1 MAERGRP
8 RAFDRAEALQK
19 AMLLFW
25 EKGFQ
30 GAAMS
35 ELTAAMGINAP
46 SLYACFG
53 SKEGLYREAMAL
65 YESGDGAE
73 LAAAIAAAPTV
84 RDAIEI
90 YLMRSAALFSRPGKP
105 AGCMIVLSV
114 VHAAGTSE
122 EAGRALR
129 DARTRDAGRAGS
141 APAWRARQRRTLGGR
156 SGRHRRLLLHGAAGH
171 VDPRS
176 RRRQPRRARGGG
188 AGRHGGV
195 GWLDQFAALSAAQ
208 AASGMTP
215 TCIARQRPGDWP

>member
-8 RAFDRAEALQK
+8 RAFDRAQALQK

-30 GAAMS
+30 GASMS

-53 SKEGLYREAMAL
+53 SKEALYREAMAL

-73 LAAAIAAAPTV
+73 LAAAIAAAPTA
-84 RDAIEI
+84 REAIEI

-105 AGCMIVLSV
+105 AGCMVVLSV
-114 VHAAGTSE
+114 VHGAGTSE

-129 DARTRDAGRAGS
+129 DARTEMQGVLEARLRGAIASGELPAGD
-141 APAWRARQRRTLGGR
+141 PAAIAAFYCTVQQGMSIRARD
-156 SGRHRRLLLHGAAGH
+156 GA
-171 VDPRS
+171 S
-176 RRRQPRRARGGG
+176 RAELEAVAQGAMAAWTALTAARA
-188 AGRHGGV
+188 
-195 GWLDQFAALSAAQ
+195 
-208 AASGMTP
+208 
-215 TCIARQRPGDWP
+215 

>member
-8 RAFDRAEALQK
+8 RAFDRAQALQK

-30 GAAMS
+30 SASMS

-53 SKEGLYREAMAL
+53 SKEALYRESMAL

-84 RDAIEI
+84 REAIEI

-105 AGCMIVLSV
+105 AGCMVVLSV

-129 DARTRDAGRAGS
+129 DARTEMQGVLEARLRGAIASGELPAGDPVAIAAFYCTVQQGMS
-141 APAWRARQRRTLGGR
+141 IRARD
-156 SGRHRRLLLHGAAGH
+156 GA
-171 VDPRS
+171 S
-176 RRRQPRRARGGG
+176 RAELEAVAQGAMAAWTALTAARA
-188 AGRHGGV
+188 
-195 GWLDQFAALSAAQ
+195 
-208 AASGMTP
+208 
-215 TCIARQRPGDWP
+215 

>member
-8 RAFDRAEALQK
+8 RTFDRAAALQK

-30 GAAMS
+30 GASMS

-53 SKEGLYREAMAL
+53 SKEALYRESMAL
-65 YESGDGAE
+65 YESGDGAK

-84 RDAIEI
+84 REAIEI

-105 AGCMIVLSV
+105 AGCMVVLSV

-129 DARTRDAGRAGS
+129 DARTEMQGVLEARLRGAIASGELPAGN
-141 APAWRARQRRTLGGR
+141 PAAIAAFYCTVQQGMSIRARD
-156 SGRHRRLLLHGAAGH
+156 GASRAELEAVAQGAMAAWAGLTAA
-171 VDPRS
+171 
-176 RRRQPRRARGGG
+176 RA
-188 AGRHGGV
+188 
-195 GWLDQFAALSAAQ
+195 
-208 AASGMTP
+208 
-215 TCIARQRPGDWP
+215 

>member
-8 RAFDRAEALQK
+8 RAFDRAQALQK

-35 ELTAAMGINAP
+35 ELTGAMGINAP

-53 SKEGLYREAMAL
+53 SKEALYREAMAL

-73 LAAAIAAAPTV
+73 LAGAIAAAPTT
-84 RDAIEI
+84 RDAIET
-90 YLMRSAALFSRPGKP
+90 YLMRSAVLFSRPGKP
-105 AGCMIVLSV
+105 AGCMVVLSV

-129 DARTRDAGRAGS
+129 DARAEMQGVLEARLRGDIARGELAAS
-141 APAWRARQRRTLGGR
+141 CDPAAIAAFYCTVQQGMSIRARD
-156 SGRHRRLLLHGAAGH
+156 GA
-171 VDPRS
+171 S
-176 RRRQPRRARGGG
+176 RAELEAVAQGAMAAWPGLTGTRA
-188 AGRHGGV
+188 
-195 GWLDQFAALSAAQ
+195 
-208 AASGMTP
+208 
-215 TCIARQRPGDWP
+215 

>member
-8 RAFDRAEALQK
+8 RAFDRADALQK

-53 SKEGLYREAMAL
+53 SKEALYREAMAL
-65 YESGDGAE
+65 YEAGDGAE
-73 LAAAIAAAPTV
+73 LAAAIAAAPTA
-84 RDAIEI
+84 REAIGT
-90 YLMRSAALFSRPGKP
+90 YLMRSAALFSRPDKP
-105 AGCMIVLSV
+105 TGCMVVLSV

-129 DARTRDAGRAGS
+129 DARTEMQGVLEARLRGALASGELSAGD
-141 APAWRARQRRTLGGR
+141 PAAIAAFYCTVQQGMSIRARD
-156 SGRHRRLLLHGAAGH
+156 GA
-171 VDPRS
+171 S
-176 RRRQPRRARGGG
+176 RAELEAVAQG
-188 AGRHGGV
+188 AM
-195 GWLDQFAALSAAQ
+195 AA
-208 AASGMTP
+208 
-215 TCIARQRPGDWP
+215 WPALTGPQV

>member
-8 RAFDRAEALQK
+8 RAFDRAKALEQ

-30 GAAMS
+30 GTAMS

-53 SKEGLYREAMAL
+53 SKEALYREAMAL
-65 YESGDGAE
+65 YEAGDGAE

-84 RDAIEI
+84 REAIGI

-105 AGCMIVLSV
+105 AGCMVVLSV

-129 DARTRDAGRAGS
+129 DARAEMQGVLEARLRGEIASGALPS
-141 APAWRARQRRTLGGR
+141 ACDPAAIAAFYCTVQQGMSIRARDGASRAELEAVAQGAMAAWGG
-156 SGRHRRLLLHGAAGH
+156 LTGAYATPGEL
-171 VDPRS
+171 
-176 RRRQPRRARGGG
+176 ARP
-188 AGRHGGV
+188 A
-195 GWLDQFAALSAAQ
+195 
-208 AASGMTP
+208 
-215 TCIARQRPGDWP
+215 

>member
-35 ELTAAMGINAP
+35 ELTAAMGVNAP

-129 DARTRDAGRAGS
+129 DARTEMQGVLEARLRGALASGELSAGD
-141 APAWRARQRRTLGGR
+141 PAAIAAFYCTVQQGMSIRARD
-156 SGRHRRLLLHGAAGH
+156 GA
-171 VDPRS
+171 S
-176 RRRQPRRARGGG
+176 RAELEAVAQG
-188 AGRHGGV
+188 AM
-195 GWLDQFAALSAAQ
+195 AAWDGLTS
-208 AASGMTP
+208 S
-215 TCIARQRPGDWP
+215 RP

>member
-114 VHAAGTSE
+114 VHAAVTSE

-129 DARTRDAGRAGS
+129 DARTEMQGVLEARLRGALASGELSAGD
-141 APAWRARQRRTLGGR
+141 PAAIAAFYCTVQQGMSIRARD
-156 SGRHRRLLLHGAAGH
+156 GA
-171 VDPRS
+171 S
-176 RRRQPRRARGGG
+176 RAELEAVAQG
-188 AGRHGGV
+188 AM
-195 GWLDQFAALSAAQ
+195 AAWDGLTS
-208 AASGMTP
+208 S
-215 TCIARQRPGDWP
+215 RP

>member
-8 RAFDRAEALQK
+8 RAFDRADALQK

-53 SKEGLYREAMAL
+53 SKEALYREAMAL
-65 YESGDGAE
+65 YEAGDGAE
-73 LAAAIAAAPTV
+73 LAAAIAAAPTA
-84 RDAIEI
+84 REAIGT
-90 YLMRSAALFSRPGKP
+90 YLMRSAALFSRPDKP
-105 AGCMIVLSV
+105 AGCMVVLSV

-129 DARTRDAGRAGS
+129 DARGEMQGVLETRLRDDIAHGELPAGCD
-141 APAWRARQRRTLGGR
+141 PAAIAAFYCTVQQGMSIRARD
-156 SGRHRRLLLHGAAGH
+156 GA
-171 VDPRS
+171 S
-176 RRRQPRRARGGG
+176 RAELEAVAQG
-188 AGRHGGV
+188 AM
-195 GWLDQFAALSAAQ
+195 AA
-208 AASGMTP
+208 
-215 TCIARQRPGDWP
+215 WPALTEPHI

>member
-53 SKEGLYREAMAL
+53 GKEALYREALAL
-65 YESGDGAE
+65 YEAGDGAE
-73 LAAAIAAAPTV
+73 LAAAIAAAPTA
-84 RDAIEI
+84 REAIEI
-90 YLMRSAALFSRPGKP
+90 YLMRSAALFSRPDKP
-105 AGCMIVLSV
+105 AGCMVVLSV

-129 DARTRDAGRAGS
+129 DARGEMQGVMEARLRSDIARGEL
-141 APAWRARQRRTLGGR
+141 PASCDPPTIAAFYSTVQQGMSIRARD
-156 SGRHRRLLLHGAAGH
+156 GA
-171 VDPRS
+171 S
-176 RRRQPRRARGGG
+176 RAELEAVARG
-188 AGRHGGV
+188 AM
-195 GWLDQFAALSAAQ
+195 AAWPGLTGAQ
-208 AASGMTP
+208 A
-215 TCIARQRPGDWP
+215 

>member
-8 RAFDRAEALQK
+8 RAFDRADALQK

-53 SKEGLYREAMAL
+53 SKEALYREAMAL
-65 YESGDGAE
+65 YEAGDGAE
-73 LAAAIAAAPTV
+73 LAAAIAAAPTA
-84 RDAIEI
+84 REAIGT
-90 YLMRSAALFSRPGKP
+90 YLMRSAALFSRPDKP
-105 AGCMIVLSV
+105 TGCMVVLSV

-129 DARTRDAGRAGS
+129 DARGEMQGVLETRLRDDIAHGELRAGCD
-141 APAWRARQRRTLGGR
+141 PAAIAAFYCTVQQGMSIRARDGASRAELEAVAQGAMAAWPALTE
-156 SGRHRRLLLHGAAGH
+156 RH
-171 VDPRS
+171 V
-176 RRRQPRRARGGG
+176 
-188 AGRHGGV
+188 
-195 GWLDQFAALSAAQ
+195 
-208 AASGMTP
+208 
-215 TCIARQRPGDWP
+215 

>member
-8 RAFDRAEALQK
+8 RAFDRADALQK

-53 SKEGLYREAMAL
+53 SKEALYREALAL
-65 YESGDGAE
+65 YEAGDGAE
-73 LAAAIAAAPTV
+73 LGAAIATAPTA
-84 RDAIEI
+84 REAIAI

-105 AGCMIVLSV
+105 AGCMVVLSV

-129 DARTRDAGRAGS
+129 DARGEMQGVLEARLRDDIARGELSASCDPAAIASFYITVQQGMSIRARDGATRAELEATAQGAMLAWDGLTRAG
-141 APAWRARQRRTLGGR
+141 A
-156 SGRHRRLLLHGAAGH
+156 
-171 VDPRS
+171 
-176 RRRQPRRARGGG
+176 
-188 AGRHGGV
+188 
-195 GWLDQFAALSAAQ
+195 
-208 AASGMTP
+208 
-215 TCIARQRPGDWP
+215 